1 MTMKTIQKMASLL
14 VMLCAMAIGA
24 QAQQRFELPLWEGSE
39 VTDDAAEARLYVHL
53 AAEPSGQAI
62 VICPGG
68 GYVGLAIGYEGHD
81 FAPWLNHNGISVIV
95 LKYRMPRQRHHIPLA
110 DAEQAMRV
118 VRAHAAEWGID
129 PNNIGIMG
137 SSAGGHLAAT
147 LATHYGSKETRPDF
161 QVLLY
166 PVITMDK
173 SYTHMGSHDQL
184 VGQDASPELEQKY
197 SNEKQVTAE
206 TPRAFIVTPAADNIV
221 PVKNTL
227 NYAQALIDHKVPCS
241 VHIYPG
247 GFHGFGSQMSF
258 KDAEIWHQELLRW
271 LQRDGQ

>member
-1 MTMKTIQKMASLL
+1 MTQQMKDVATMTYREATAELEQVVRALESNQLELEESLELYKRGVELLASL
-14 VMLCAMAIGA
+14 
-24 QAQQRFELPLWEGSE
+24 R
-39 VTDDAAEARLYVHL
+39 AR
-53 AAEPSGQAI
+53 
-62 VICPGG
+62 
-68 GYVGLAIGYEGHD
+68 
-81 FAPWLNHNGISVIV
+81 
-95 LKYRMPRQRHHIPLA
+95 LA